1 MGSKYSTLSASGYNS
16 SPPSDNGA
24 QTATNLVKWSTH
36 KTKLTDP
43 IKALADAINT
53 ALVTAFDYS
62 VRQIT
67 SNDSTVANDHMRCVE
82 IAPSVTAAVTVS
94 LGDAATMG
102 TVYRTYIKNSSARNQ
117 TLSRATGGDTI
128 DGTAG
133 DVTIPPGGGVIVQT
147 NATPNG
153 YLIVARH
160 GPLVD
165 SDAVA
170 VGSSDGTKKVRLEV
184 DGVTAATTRVLTV
197 PDYDGTIAT
206 LAGTEALTNKTLTS
220 PTIQGTV
227 AAGTGLTLPALT
239 LGGALTGVIDSATG
253 QIKFPASQNA
263 SADANT
269 LDDYEEGTWTPT
281 LKGATTTTYTTQVGR
296 YTKIGRQVFIYCDLI
311 INSLGDGSTTLITG
325 LPFTANATGSPG
337 NCVNYFAGIAISTTF
352 LTAAVDNSSTD
363 IRFAD
368 MASAG
373 TTMNASS
380 AIFAS
385 GARVRFSISYDV

>member
-1 MGSKYSTLSASGYNS
+1 MPVPSRITDLSATAADNS
-16 SPPSDNGA
+16 PAGTDTVGPNLDDYLRGIQAVLRGDLASKGADIASATTTDLGAVQGSAHDITGTTTITGLGTVAAGIPKLIKFEGALTLTHNATSLILPGGENITTANG
-24 QTATNLVKWSTH
+24 
-36 KTKLTDP
+36 D
-43 IKALADAINT
+43 T
-53 ALVTAFDYS
+53 ALVVSEGSGNWRCWFYWPAAINPAKA
-62 VRQIT
+62 V
-67 SNDSTVANDHMRCVE
+67 STDE
-82 IAPSVTAAVTVS
+82 S
-94 LGDAATMG
+94 
-102 TVYRTYIKNSSARNQ
+102 Q
-117 TLSRATGGDTI
+117 T
-128 DGTAG
+128 
-133 DVTIPPGGGVIVQT
+133 
-147 NATPNG
+147 
-153 YLIVARH
+153 
-160 GPLVD
+160 
-165 SDAVA
+165 
-170 VGSSDGTKKVRLEV
+170 
-184 DGVTAATTRVLTV
+184 
-197 PDYDGTIAT
+197 
-206 LAGTEALTNKTLTS
+206 LTNKTLTS

-281 LKGATTTTYTTQVGR
+281 LKGATTTTYTGQVGR

-325 LPFTANATGSPG
+325 LPFTANGTGSPG
-337 NCVNYFAGIAISTTF
+337 NGVNYFAGIAINTTF
-352 LTAAVDNSSTD
+352 LAAAVDNGSTD
-363 IRFAD
+363 IRFFD